1 MKSVA
6 ITASKLYSSDT
17 IEMALEA
24 LKISGGYGKGQV
36 LFDVSLAV
44 PSRGIVVLLGRNGA
58 GKTTL
63 MNAMAGLVKP
73 WSGAVRRDED
83 DITGFSTNA
92 LSDMG
97 IGYVPQNRPIFTSLT
112 VLENLQVGCYRLP
125 RDKVASAIERVLE
138 AFPRLKER
146 LGNAAGTLSGGE
158 RKMVAIARALLGE
171 PKYLLLDEPTEGV
184 WPAVIQEIG
193 RRLEDVAR
201 TAGVLLVEQH
211 LRFALDLGSEGFVLD
226 RGQIVMS
233 GPTRTLRDDPRLHAF
248 LTP

>member
-1 MKSVA
+1 M
-6 ITASKLYSSDT
+6 T
-17 IEMALEA
+17 LEA
-24 LKISGGYGKGQV
+24 INLSGGYGKGQV

-44 PSRGIVVLLGRNGA
+44 PPQGIVVLLGRNGA

-63 MNAMAGLVKP
+63 MNVLAGLVKP
-73 WSGAVRRDED
+73 WSGAVRRDEKD
-83 DITGFSTNA
+83 VTGFSPNA
-92 LSDMG
+92 LSDLG

-112 VLENLQVGCYRLP
+112 VLENLQVGSYCLP
-125 RDKVASAIERVLE
+125 RDKAAAAIERVLE
-138 AFPRLKER
+138 TFPRLKAR

-184 WPAVIQEIG
+184 WPTVIQEIG
-193 RRLEDVAR
+193 RRLDEVAK
-201 TAGVLLVEQH
+201 TAGILLVEQH
-211 LRFALDLGSEGFVLD
+211 LSFALDLGVEGFVLD

-233 GPTRTLRDDPRLHAF
+233 GPTRALRDDPRLNAF